1 MRPQPDESGLPQP
14 GLSQTGPLP
23 DLLPVPLVPR
33 VALATL
39 QRTARGFSV
48 LAVTKSRQSGKTTDG
63 ALRVARQDCTDWLGP
78 VRRWRQAVG
87 VEAADPLWV
96 CGCDDSHQRADHAA
110 LGWCDLVQPASWSGL
125 E

>member
-1 MRPQPDESGLPQP
+1 MLARSALN
-14 GLSQTGPLP
+14 T
-23 DLLPVPLVPR
+23 LLL
-33 VALATL
+33 L
-39 QRTARGFSV
+39 ARGFPV
-48 LAVTKSRQSGKTTDG
+48 LAVTGPRQSGKTTDG
-63 ALRVARQDCTDWLGP
+63 ALRVAREDCTDWLGP

-96 CGCDDSHQRADHAA
+96 CGCDDSHQRADHAV